1 MKLAFSALIGASVLT
16 LHGAVAGIVGIPAA
30 LYDAMVLIQGPK
42 AMTRMARP
50 GVRLDTQGRD
60 ALAGLVSSSILS
72 GTMIVTGAVISVRLA
87 RAPKLS
93 LGMPPDECVSVDL
106 SVSVA

>member
-60 ALAGLVSSSILS
+60 ALADLESGPSIEFDPFGDDDRDWRCYL
-72 GTMIVTGAVISVRLA
+72 
-87 RAPKLS
+87 RATRTRAQTVPRDAA
-93 LGMPPDECVSVDL
+93 G
-106 SVSVA
+106 